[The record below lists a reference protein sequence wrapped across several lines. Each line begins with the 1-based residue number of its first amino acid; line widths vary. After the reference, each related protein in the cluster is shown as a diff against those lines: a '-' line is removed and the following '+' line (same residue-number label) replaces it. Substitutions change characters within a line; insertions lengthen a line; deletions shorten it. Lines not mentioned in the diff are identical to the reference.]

1 MSVFGFAFPDDRPL
15 IVQFAANDAQ
25 TLADA
30 ACIVA
35 PFSDGVD
42 LNCGCP
48 QRFKFCAIHTGCQI
62 YLL

>member
-1 MSVFGFAFPDDRPL
+1 MILNHYLFSADRPL
-15 IVQFAANDAQ
+15 IVQFASSDAQ

-30 ACIVA
+30 ACVVA

-48 QRFKFCAIHTGCQI
+48 QRC
-62 YLL
+62 